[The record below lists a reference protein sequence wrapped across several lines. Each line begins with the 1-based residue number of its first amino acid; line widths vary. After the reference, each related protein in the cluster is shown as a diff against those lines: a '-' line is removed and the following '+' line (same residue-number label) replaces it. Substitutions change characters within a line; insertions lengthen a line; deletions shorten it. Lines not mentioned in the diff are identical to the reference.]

1 MDENVGY
8 YGWYVSPNLSLYV
21 FREAG
26 LMGLSGIREGL
37 HGFGEL
43 LFVRCSSSHVRIQA
57 SSGSRS
63 SHSLVR
69 SLMSL
74 CGTCREEER
83 RKGVNRRC

>member
-1 MDENVGY
+1 MDENVGD
-8 YGWYVSPNLSLYV
+8 YGWYVSPNLSLHV
-21 FREAG
+21 LREAG
-26 LMGLSGIREGL
+26 LKELSGNREGL